1 MTWSALAA
9 LVERRKQLPPE
20 LPLLL
25 AEEHTPTVRELQ
37 HEIGRLVHGE
47 AWKTVEI
54 PASLARVGAALE
66 EKMLEEDPFIRP
78 WMVDSASEHYE
89 IDISRAKRLLD
100 WRPRRSLR
108 ATLPKIIA
116 SLKADPAGWYRSNKL
131 NPAVVADR
139 SPRDRERD
147 HQRTDVEV
155 HLAHLAHLL
164 HVHVHARHVVAVV
177 VGVLHPGAD
186 DARHEPRVDDGHVGS
201 AGRMELLP
209 VDPPAAPADRRARL
223 RRLRDRAPAHG
234 LPARHVDGVW
244 EPFFVAAGGR
254 NGTETIITSDVSK
267 AWPIADA
274 GLGAVS
280 YLFEVLMGVMGDRR
294 RWRTMPWMV
303 AAFGIVVVP
312 LGVVS
317 IYFIIIQPIMIG
329 TWCTLC
335 LMAAVAM
342 LVMIPYT
349 LDELVAMGQFL
360 VQGHRRGESFWRNFF
375 MGGVSPR
382 QRCND
387 KHPGFDAPLAQAVTC
402 AAWRC
407 RGRWWRVR
415 CSARH

>member
-1 MTWSALAA
+1 MNGTADGPVLVTGSSGFIGRALVARLARAHAVIALDRSSASSATAFPPCSCGPPASTTTRATPCSSRTRSRASTSTPGSRSCISMTWSALAA

-317 IYFIIIQPIMIG
+317 IYFIIISS
-329 TWCTLC
+329 
-335 LMAAVAM
+335 
-342 LVMIPYT
+342 
-349 LDELVAMGQFL
+349 
-360 VQGHRRGESFWRNFF
+360 RS
-375 MGGVSPR
+375 
-382 QRCND
+382 
-387 KHPGFDAPLAQAVTC
+387 
-402 AAWRC
+402 
-407 RGRWWRVR
+407 
-415 CSARH
+415 